1 MITISKRAMIRAVCF
16 ITAGILICTGA
27 LVQSYRTEEQ
37 YRAQIENEYQYALSD
52 LSDSLSNL
60 SITLKKSK
68 YASTPAQLSGLSAKL
83 WKDAGV
89 AKSCLSRLPISDF
102 HLQNTNRF
110 LSQVGEYSM
119 TLSKKVIGNGKIT
132 QEERDTLVTL
142 GEYAKQMNDSV
153 TEMKSN
159 LDAGVTDLEEL
170 LTVKEE
176 DISAEAANLTGFAE
190 LEDDFISYP
199 SLIYDGPFSDH
210 LMQREPLV
218 LKDKAEISKE
228 EAKKVAAK
236 AFCLESEDQIM
247 EESDV
252 EGTMPA
258 YRFIYGSEEVAIS
271 KNGGYLIYKICSK
284 EHGEQRYS
292 VDHAVQIGAR
302 YLSSMG
308 FSGMKNTYYEI
319 SNGICTI
326 NFASIEGDA
335 TCYTDLIKVSVA
347 LDEGTVCGYDAR
359 GYLTNHRARDLKQPA
374 LTSGEAAAIL
384 SSELT
389 VKNYKMAV
397 IPTDGLNESYC
408 YEFLCEGTD
417 GENVLVYID
426 TQTGEEERILI
437 LIEDASGTLTL

>member
-1 MITISKRAMIRAVCF
+1 
-16 ITAGILICTGA
+16 
-27 LVQSYRTEEQ
+27 
-37 YRAQIENEYQYALSD
+37 
-52 LSDSLSNL
+52 
-60 SITLKKSK
+60 
-68 YASTPAQLSGLSAKL
+68 
-83 WKDAGV
+83 
-89 AKSCLSRLPISDF
+89 
-102 HLQNTNRF
+102 
-110 LSQVGEYSM
+110 M

-326 NFASIEGDA
+326 NSVS
-335 TCYTDLIKVSVA
+335 YTHLH
-347 LDEGTVCGYDAR
+347 LEPDEQLQQNIHLSA
-359 GYLTNHRARDLKQPA
+359 H
-374 LTSGEAAAIL
+374 
-384 SSELT
+384 SSELP
-389 VKNYKMAV
+389 A
-397 IPTDGLNESYC
+397 
-408 YEFLCEGTD
+408 
-417 GENVLVYID
+417 
-426 TQTGEEERILI
+426 
-437 LIEDASGTLTL
+437 